1 MSLAGFQ
8 FLAFTIAVYVIWRYL
23 LSSDDSRRNFLLLAS
38 YYFYGTFDVR
48 FAAVLALVTAV
59 QWTIGG
65 RIHAAQSRQAKL
77 HWLWVSVGAGLACL
91 AYFKYAG
98 FFLESL
104 SGMLQGLG
112 ISAYE
117 PLLKI
122 AAPIGISFYTF
133 QSLTYTIDI
142 YRGKEKP
149 TASLRDFALFI
160 ALFSHVTAG
169 PIARARH
176 LLPQISSPEFRSGR
190 LDSEAVFLV
199 VRGLFKKIVI
209 ADVLAAS
216 FFTPAFGSPEQWSS
230 WFLFVAVIAYTFQI
244 YMDLSGYTDIA
255 RGTARCFGYDL
266 AINFDRPYLARTVSS
281 FWRRWHMSMSGF
293 FREYLYWSI
302 GGSKHGHVYTNL
314 IVTFVAI
321 GLWHGAGW
329 NFVVYGLLHGSIVC
343 LERVRRLRRR
353 SLGLTDEDES
363 STGRLFGFAYT
374 FLFVA
379 FARILFVA
387 PDLNGA
393 LEFMR
398 ALWSSAGQGGAAGTQ
413 GYVTLLVA
421 IALHAL
427 PLRVETRARDL
438 FFSQH
443 VAIQGLFMAAFVF
456 VLIALA
462 AESRAFVYFQF

>member
-8 FLAFTIAVYVIWRYL
+8 FITFTIAVYAVWRYL
-23 LSSDDSRRNFLLLAS
+23 LSTDDSRRNFLLLAS
-38 YYFYGTFDVR
+38 YYFYSTFDVR

-59 QWTIGG
+59 QWSIGG
-65 RIHAAQSRQAKL
+65 RIDAASSRAAKL
-77 HWLWVSVGAGLACL
+77 RWLWLSVGAGLACL
-91 AYFKYAG
+91 GYFKYAG
-98 FFLESL
+98 FFLESF
-104 SGMLQGLG
+104 SGMLQGFGL
-112 ISAYE
+112 SAYE

-149 TASLRDFALFI
+149 TPSLRDFALFI

-176 LLPQISSPEFRSGR
+176 LLPQISSPQFQSGR
-190 LDSEAVFLV
+190 LDAEALFLV
-199 VRGLFKKIVI
+199 CRGLFKKIAI
-209 ADVLAAS
+209 ADVLAS
-216 FFTPAFGSPEQWSS
+216 NFVTPAFATPGQWSS
-230 WFLFVAVIAYTFQI
+230 GFLVVAVIAYSFQI

-266 AINFDRPYLARTVSS
+266 AINFNRPYLARTVSS
-281 FWRRWHMSMSGF
+281 FWQRWHISMSSF

-302 GGSKHGHVYTNL
+302 GGSKHGHVYANL
-314 IVTFVAI
+314 MVTFVAI

-329 NFVVYGLLHGSIVC
+329 NFVVYGLLHGGVVC

-353 SLGLTDEDES
+353 SLGLADEDPS
-363 STGRLFGFAYT
+363 APGQLIGLVYT

-387 PDLNGA
+387 SDLDGA
-393 LEFMR
+393 VAYAR
-398 ALWSSAGQGGAAGTQ
+398 ALWSSAGEGGSAGAQ
-413 GYVTLLVA
+413 GYVTLLIA

-427 PLRVETRARDL
+427 PQRMEARARDL
-438 FFSQH
+438 YFSQH
-443 VAIQGLFMAAFVF
+443 VAIQGLLMAGFVF
-456 VLIALA
+456 ALIALA